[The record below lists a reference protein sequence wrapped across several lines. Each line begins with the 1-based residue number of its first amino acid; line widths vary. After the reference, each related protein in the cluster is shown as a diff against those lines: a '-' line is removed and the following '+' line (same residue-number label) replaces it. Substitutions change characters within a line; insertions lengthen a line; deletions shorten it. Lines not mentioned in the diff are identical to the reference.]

1 MSKSMSM
8 REETPDNKEKRP
20 VMETVTEE
28 KVKKERKPMPPQSL
42 TWQTLRV
49 ILAGAAILATL
60 FTIWTPASLFSS
72 SLQERLAEALA
83 QSSAADQTQMAAG
96 LLPEGFPVNKIGI
109 VVGHRGNDSGAVCAS
124 GLTELEV
131 NSTIASFVQ
140 KKLTDLGYEVELLDE
155 FDPRLVGYQAVLLLS
170 IHGDSCEYYSDS
182 ATGFKIAA
190 ALSETK
196 ADNATRLVACMADRY
211 QIITGLQY
219 NYHTVT
225 VDMTSYHAFT
235 EIDPLTTAA
244 IIETGFLNLD
254 QEILTKKPELIADG
268 IVAGIQCYLNNEG
281 VSSTPTPTSEP

>member
-1 MSKSMSM
+1 MSATDEKPENGEIPPIQTV
-8 REETPDNKEKRP
+8 REEEPKSQRQAKHLQNT
-20 VMETVTEE
+20 
-28 KVKKERKPMPPQSL
+28 
-42 TWQTLRV
+42 TWQTLRM

-72 SLQERLAEALA
+72 SLQDRLAEALA
-83 QSSAADQTQMAAG
+83 QSSAADQTQMASG
-96 LLPEGFPVNKIGI
+96 LLPKGFPVNKIGI

-131 NSTIASFVQ
+131 NSTIASFLQ
-140 KKLTDLGYEVELLDE
+140 KKLTELGYEVELLDE
-155 FDPRLVGYQAVLLLS
+155 FDPRLVGYQAGLLLS
-170 IHGDSCEYYSDS
+170 IHADSCEYYSDS
-182 ATGFKIAA
+182 STGFKIAA

-211 QIITGLQY
+211 QKITGLQY
-219 NYHTVT
+219 NYQTVT

-281 VSSTPTPTSEP
+281 VSSTLTPTTEP

>member
-1 MSKSMSM
+1 MSA
-8 REETPDNKEKRP
+8 REEKPEKKEKPR
-20 VMETVTEE
+20 VLGTFSEE
-28 KVKKERKPMPPQSL
+28 KPIKERMPTPPQNL
-42 TWQTLRV
+42 TWQALRMV
-49 ILAGAAILATL
+49 LAGAAILATL

-72 SLQERLAEALA
+72 SLQQRLAEALA
-83 QSSAADQTQMAAG
+83 QSSAADQTQVAAG
-96 LLPEGFPVNKIGI
+96 LLPEGYPVNKIGI

-124 GLTELEV
+124 GLTEVEV

-155 FDPRLVGYQAVLLLS
+155 FDPRLAGYQAGLLLS
-170 IHGDSCEYYSDS
+170 IHADSCDYYSDS
-182 ATGFKIAA
+182 STGFKIAA

-196 ADNATRLVACMADRY
+196 ADNAGRLVACMADRY
-211 QIITGLQY
+211 HQITGLQY

-281 VSSTPTPTSEP
+281 ISSTPTPETEP

>member
-1 MSKSMSM
+1 MSM

-20 VMETVTEE
+20 VMETFTEE
-28 KVKKERKPMPPQSL
+28 KVKKEHKPIPPQSL

-170 IHGDSCEYYSDS
+170 IHADSCEYYSDS

-211 QIITGLQY
+211 QKITGLQY

-281 VSSTPTPTSEP
+281 VSATPTPTIEP

>member
-1 MSKSMSM
+1 MSA
-8 REETPDNKEKRP
+8 REEKPEKKEKP
-20 VMETVTEE
+20 SVLGTFSEE
-28 KVKKERKPMPPQSL
+28 KPIKERMPTPPQNL
-42 TWQTLRV
+42 TWQTLRMV
-49 ILAGAAILATL
+49 LAGAAILATL

-83 QSSAADQTQMAAG
+83 QSSAADQTQMALG

-124 GLTELEV
+124 GLTEVEV

-170 IHGDSCEYYSDS
+170 IHADSCDYYSDS

-196 ADNATRLVACMADRY
+196 ADNAGRLVACMADRY
-211 QIITGLQY
+211 HQITGLQY

-281 VSSTPTPTSEP
+281 ISSTPTPETEP

>member
-1 MSKSMSM
+1 MSA
-8 REETPDNKEKRP
+8 REEKPEKKEKPR
-20 VMETVTEE
+20 VLGTFSEE
-28 KVKKERKPMPPQSL
+28 KPIKERMPTPPQNL
-42 TWQTLRV
+42 TWQTLRMV
-49 ILAGAAILATL
+49 LAGAAILATL

-72 SLQERLAEALA
+72 SLQQRLAEALA
-83 QSSAADQTQMAAG
+83 QSSAADQTQMALG

-124 GLTELEV
+124 GLTEVEV

-170 IHGDSCEYYSDS
+170 IHADSCDYYSDS

-196 ADNATRLVACMADRY
+196 ADNAGRLVACMADRY
-211 QIITGLQY
+211 HQITGLQY

-281 VSSTPTPTSEP
+281 ISSTPTPETEP

>member
-1 MSKSMSM
+1 MSKNMSA
-8 REETPDNKEKRP
+8 REEKPEKKEKPR
-20 VMETVTEE
+20 VLGTFSEE
-28 KVKKERKPMPPQSL
+28 KPIKERMPTPPQNL
-42 TWQTLRV
+42 TWQTLRMV
-49 ILAGAAILATL
+49 LAGAAILATL
-60 FTIWTPASLFSS
+60 FTIWTPANLFSS
-72 SLQERLAEALA
+72 SLQQRLAEALA
-83 QSSAADQTQMAAG
+83 QSSAADQTQMALG

-124 GLTELEV
+124 GLTEVEV

-170 IHGDSCEYYSDS
+170 IHADSCDYYSDS

-211 QIITGLQY
+211 HQITGLQY

-281 VSSTPTPTSEP
+281 ISSTPTPETEP